1 MFHMHDT
8 APCKVGAPQ
17 TCVEAVADWTVTIR
31 FVCRAKRD
39 SQSCLTKKV
48 RRRLGI

>member
-1 MFHMHDT
+1 MRR
-8 APCKVGAPQ
+8 VEAPQ
-17 TCVEAVADWTVTIR
+17 TCTEAVADWTVTIR